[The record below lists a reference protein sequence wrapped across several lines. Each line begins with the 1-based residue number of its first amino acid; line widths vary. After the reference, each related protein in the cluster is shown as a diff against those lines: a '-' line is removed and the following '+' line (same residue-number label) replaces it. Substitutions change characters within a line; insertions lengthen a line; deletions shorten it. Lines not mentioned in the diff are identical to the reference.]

1 MPALATPGER
11 RTTKRRAG
19 GAVGATILAGRALAR
34 QLQAELTLAAAQMAE
49 ARGRAACLTLALV
62 GADPTASFYAGQ
74 VEQSCAQIGVR
85 CVMRAFPA
93 DISETALRAAI
104 AALSARADVDGVALL
119 VPLPLHIRQRV
130 VMEALAPEKDVDGL
144 GPRNAGRLMLG
155 FPGFVPSTADAAL
168 ELLRF
173 AGVEL
178 QGKNAVI
185 LGRSNVGG
193 RPAALLFLRENAT
206 VTLCHSRTP
215 DLSSVTR
222 QAEVLFA
229 SMGRP
234 RSVTGVMI
242 APGAVVLDAGMTSV
256 DGQIVGDVDFASA
269 SEVAGYLTPAPGGLG
284 PLTNLMLIRHTLV
297 GPT

>member
-1 MPALATPGER
+1 M
-11 RTTKRRAG
+11 
-19 GAVGATILAGRALAR
+19 GATILAGRELAR
-34 QLQAELTLAAAQMAE
+34 QLQAELTQAAAQVAD

-74 VEQSCAQIGVR
+74 VAQSCAQIGVR
-85 CVMRAFPA
+85 CDMRSFPA
-93 DISETALRAAI
+93 EISETALRAAI

-119 VPLPLHIRQRV
+119 VPLPPHIRQRV

-168 ELLRF
+168 ELLRS
-173 AGVEL
+173 AGVAL
-178 QGKNAVI
+178 QGKNAVV

-215 DLSSVTR
+215 DLPSVTR
-222 QAEVLFA
+222 QGEIVFA

-234 RSVTGVMI
+234 RSVTGAMI
-242 APGAVVLDAGMTSV
+242 QSGAVVLDAGMTSV

-269 SEVAGYLTPAPGGLG
+269 RAVAGYLTPAPGGLG